1 MYLNRKG
8 ILLLLLAVSVFS
20 ACRRSLDT
28 GWDTRYLSPILTGE
42 LTIRDLVPDSVTV
55 VNADES
61 VTLVYQTELLN
72 YDGEDSRW
80 AWLVTVAA
88 KLQPASPAMTAAE
101 VALRSLAQR
110 HAGSYAGWA

>member
-1 MYLNRKG
+1 MPHTPFIDFNFLFAEPDEAEAFINDCG
-8 ILLLLLAVSVFS
+8 P
-20 ACRRSLDT
+20 LD
-28 GWDTRYLSPILTGE
+28 
-42 LTIRDLVPDSVTV
+42 
-55 VNADES
+55 
-61 VTLVYQTELLN
+61 YQTELLN

-88 KLQPASPAMTAAE
+88 KLKPESPAMTAAE